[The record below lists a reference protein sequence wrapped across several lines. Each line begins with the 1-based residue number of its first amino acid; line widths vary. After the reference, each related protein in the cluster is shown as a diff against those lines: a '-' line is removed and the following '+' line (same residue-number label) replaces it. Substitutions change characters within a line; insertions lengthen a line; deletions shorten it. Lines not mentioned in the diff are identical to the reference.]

1 MKNVSKK
8 VLSAIL
14 ASAALLSFA
23 GCSNGNSSTSE
34 SKTVRVGASP
44 APHAEILE
52 SCKDALAEKGYTLEI
67 VEFTDYVQPNLSLDS
82 GDLEANF
89 FQHTPYLEEFCA
101 SNDVDLAA
109 AVKVHFE
116 PLGVY
121 GGKSTDF
128 ANVAEGAQ
136 IAVPNDPTNEARALQ
151 LLADNGL
158 ITLTEGVGLNATV
171 RDIVDN
177 PKNIEI
183 LEIEAAQLPR
193 TLPDVDFAVIN
204 GNYALDADI
213 IDSLLLTEDP
223 QSEAA
228 QEFANVL
235 AVRTE
240 DVDSDVTK
248 ALVEVLTSDATKAFI
263 EETYGSTVVAVF

>member
-1 MKNVSKK
+1 MKNITKK
-8 VLSAIL
+8 VLSAVL
-14 ASAALLSFA
+14 ASTLLVSFA
-23 GCSNGNSSTSE
+23 GCSSSTK
-34 SKTVRVGASP
+34 SKTIRVGASP

-52 SCKDALAEKGYTLEI
+52 SCKDALAEKGYTLKI

-89 FQHTPYLEEFCA
+89 FQHTPYLEEFCV
-101 SNDVDLAA
+101 SNDVDLVA

-121 GGKSTDF
+121 AGKSNDF
-128 ANVAEGAQ
+128 SNVADGAQ

-171 RDIVDN
+171 KDIIDN
-177 PKNIEI
+177 PKNVEI

-223 QSEAA
+223 SSEAA
-228 QEFANVL
+228 QQFANVL
-235 AVRTE
+235 AVRNGDEDTE
-240 DVDSDVTK
+240 ATK